1 MKPIMMFYRA
11 VLDFIQSDTEFAD
24 AIKKIIALAERASP
38 SWEATTE
45 SLAFLEKC
53 SNRGGTEVEDE
64 DLLYSTLNNFVK
76 AAFRDLS
83 PLRDLGAMD
92 LFMEVANEVSP
103 TFYNGDDIIIWA
115 RTVKERPDGSGV
127 LVLHVTDLKR
137 YRELTEDHNNVDSS
151 TKENSLEYGVLI
163 GS

>member
-1 MKPIMMFYRA
+1 MNFYRS

-24 AIKKIIALAERASP
+24 AIKKIIALAEKASP
-38 SWEATTE
+38 SWEATAE
-45 SLAFLEKC
+45 SVVFLEKC
-53 SNRGGTEVEDE
+53 SNRGGNEVEDE
-64 DLLYSTLNNFVK
+64 DLLYSTLNDFVK

-115 RTVKERPDGSGV
+115 RSIKDRPDGSGV
-127 LVLHVTDLKR
+127 LVLHVTDLVRFRKLI
-137 YRELTEDHNNVDSS
+137 EEDLFQVDKH